1 MFIPNN
7 AASGITAGHLSGVF
21 RSPDQGATWASLGV
35 PSPEIFPGS
44 QGSIHGAIVAHPTNA
59 NVAFISGDR
68 QNNPFTNPNV
78 WNNFSGNIFRWD
90 SSAWTNAVCTGASS
104 TSPHADSRN
113 FAYDPSGNLI
123 QVNDGGIVRLTNPDG
138 AAGARSWSSMNNN
151 IQPTE
156 MHSAAYDSL
165 SGVIIGGTQD
175 TGTTVQSTP
184 GNTTWDELLQGDG
197 GNVAVDTG
205 QTAHAGDT
213 SRYTHFQG
221 LGSFNTTTLNAT
233 HTWIGV
239 LFVC

>member
-165 SGVIIGGTQD
+165 SGVIIGGTQE
-175 TGTTVQSTP
+175 TCTTVQSTP
-184 GNTTWDELLQGDG
+184 GNTPLEALLPGDRG
-197 GNVAVDTG
+197 YVAVH
-205 QTAHAGDT
+205 TAQAAPARPT
-213 SRYTHFQG
+213 IRYTSFQG
-221 LGSFNTTTLNAT
+221 
-233 HTWIGV
+233 TWSSKRST
-239 LFVC
+239 